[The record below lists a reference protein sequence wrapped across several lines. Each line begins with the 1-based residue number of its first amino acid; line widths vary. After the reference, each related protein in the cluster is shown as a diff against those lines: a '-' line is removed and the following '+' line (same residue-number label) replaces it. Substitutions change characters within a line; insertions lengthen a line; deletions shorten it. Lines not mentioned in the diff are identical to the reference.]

1 MFCFIIID
9 SHYIF
14 YNEPQNEVGD
24 IDGDALLRHVMVYIS
39 DVLFFLVLGT
49 VKNKTPTYYL
59 SQGELMAQIYPL
71 LLYWKLTDYLLDC
84 FHEWKVYRKRHF
96 SQIFSSSVHLTQE
109 RNFGEKFCPNAAG
122 LRTTLPHSTWNIGRL
137 ITQTRSF
144 FFREFLVRLIIDSK
158 G

>member
-1 MFCFIIID
+1 MLPLKWSKDCD
-9 SHYIF
+9 K
-14 YNEPQNEVGD
+14 
-24 IDGDALLRHVMVYIS
+24 DGDALLRHVVVCWRHTTGSYDGSI
-39 DVLFFLVLGT
+39 
-49 VKNKTPTYYL
+49 L
-59 SQGELMAQIYPL
+59 SLSIL
-71 LLYWKLTDYLLDC
+71 LKFKWRLANDLLDC

-144 FFREFLVRLIIDSK
+144 FFQEFFVRLIIDSK